1 MDWKAHLFLGVLAG
15 FAVAF
20 FGLGIA
26 GGQLAVFCAV
36 AGTGALL
43 PDIDLRKSKV
53 SQLTYGIAAA
63 LILLFSLLLSN
74 GDGAR
79 MLLYA
84 AAMALALLALDFLA
98 RPRHRGIT
106 HGLLLALALAA
117 AAFLLFGQMIASALL
132 AGYLSHL
139 LADGVVKLA

>member
-1 MDWKAHLFLGVLAG
+1 MDWKAHFFLGVLAG
-15 FAVAF
+15 LAVAF
-20 FGLGIA
+20 FGFGIA

-36 AGTGALL
+36 AGAGALL

-53 SQLTYGIAAA
+53 SRLTYGIAAA

-84 AAMALALLALDFLA
+84 AAMALGLLVLDLLA

-106 HGLLLALALAA
+106 HGLLFALALAA
-117 AAFLLFGQMIASALL
+117 AGYFLFGLLAASALL
-132 AGYLSHL
+132 AGCLSHL
-139 LADGVVKLA
+139 LADGVLKLA

>member
-20 FGLGIA
+20 FGFGIA
-26 GGQLAVFCAV
+26 GAQLAVFCAV
-36 AGTGALL
+36 AGAGALL
-43 PDIDLRKSKV
+43 PDIDLRKSKI
-53 SQLTYGIAAA
+53 SQASYGIAAA
-63 LILLFSLLLSN
+63 LILLFSLMLSN

-106 HGLLLALALAA
+106 HGLLFALALAA
-117 AAFLLFGQMIASALL
+117 AAYFLFGLTIAAALF